1 MEQSLPKVLILGHS
15 FNNYDGIGITL
26 SNLFHA
32 WPKDK
37 IAIVSPV
44 IATAFLTQNQICER
58 YFNTSENK
66 SYTIAENIVPQEVKL
81 PSYLKDYR
89 SRIRRKISSFLHKK
103 IGIND
108 LIDRNTISTELIDF
122 INDFRPDIIYTCLG
136 NYGMIKYVN
145 KISRLTGNRYP
156 LAIHI
161 MDDWPATLFN
171 GRYFRGAWQR
181 RYHKAFTDILTRT
194 ILNFSISEGMSAEY
208 AARYNR
214 EFYPFHNPVSIDFW
228 DSVPDKEYRQDN
240 SVKKIAFFG
249 KINED
254 TKDALVD
261 MYHVVTNLNKQGRN
275 IRFDIFSPS
284 SVKEIAGLFA
294 DSPCCNLCP
303 GIPHEQVCRSIK
315 EYDIVYFPL
324 CFSERTR
331 YYAKLSMSTKTA
343 EYMVSKVPILLYCPP
358 ELEIYKYAAGSG
370 WAYCVSERS
379 TELLSKGVTRLI
391 TDSGL
396 RDELT
401 GNAYKLAV
409 SRHSLPNVCEAF
421 KTKFIHAVNAYNAG

>member
-1 MEQSLPKVLILGHS
+1 MKQSLPKVLILGHS
-15 FNNYDGIGITL
+15 FNNYDGTGITL

-44 IATAFLTQNQICER
+44 IATSFLTKYQRCER
-58 YFNTSENK
+58 YFHTVENK
-66 SYTIAENIVPQEVKL
+66 SYFIPENINPEENRL
-81 PSYLKDYR
+81 PSHLKDNR
-89 SRIRRKISSFLHKK
+89 SGIRRKISSFLHKK

-108 LIDRNTISTELIDF
+108 LLDRNTISTELIDF
-122 INDFRPDIIYTCLG
+122 IDDFHPDIIYTCLG

-171 GRYFRGAWQR
+171 GRYFRGAWQK

-208 AARYNR
+208 ASRYNR
-214 EFYPFHNPVSIDFW
+214 EFFPFHNPVDTELWNQI
-228 DSVPDKEYRQDN
+228 PNNGAQQGN
-240 SVKKIAFFG
+240 TLKKIVFFG
-249 KINED
+249 KINDD
-254 TKDALVD
+254 TKDALID
-261 MYHVVTNLNKQGRN
+261 MYHVVTKLNKQGKS
-275 IRFDIFSPS
+275 IRFDIFSPN
-284 SVKEIAGLFA
+284 SVKEIADLFA
-294 DSPCCNLCP
+294 DSPFCNLCP
-303 GIPHEQVCRSIK
+303 GIPHEQVRHHIK

-331 YYAKLSMSTKTA
+331 YYARLSMSTKTS

-370 WAYCVSERS
+370 WAYCVSESS
-379 TELLSKGVTRLI
+379 TELLLKGVTRLI

-401 GNAYKLAV
+401 GNAYQLAV
-409 SRHSLPNVCEAF
+409 SRHSLHNVCEAF
-421 KTKFIHAVNAYNAG
+421 KTKFIHAVDTYNAG